1 MNHDE
6 FVGHVQHRAHLA
18 SRGAAETII
27 RATLETL
34 RERLQPEAAA
44 HVAAQ
49 LPREIGRHLRGG
61 HFEHFSLSDFYR
73 RVARREEVDIEKA
86 AFHAHC
92 VLETVAEAITP
103 GAVRKLEKQMPLEFN
118 ELITVGSA

>member
-6 FVGHVQHRAHLA
+6 FVGRVQHRAHLA

-34 RERLQPEAAA
+34 RDRIQADSAA

-49 LPREIGRHLRGG
+49 LPPEIGRHLFGG
-61 HFEHFSLSDFYR
+61 HFEHLTLQDFYGR
-73 RVARREEVDIEKA
+73 IARRENSDPEKA
-86 AFHAHC
+86 AFHARC
-92 VLETVAEAITP
+92 VLETVIDAISF
-103 GAVRKLEKQMPLEFN
+103 GAARKLENQLPHEFKD
-118 ELITVGSA
+118 LMAVSSK